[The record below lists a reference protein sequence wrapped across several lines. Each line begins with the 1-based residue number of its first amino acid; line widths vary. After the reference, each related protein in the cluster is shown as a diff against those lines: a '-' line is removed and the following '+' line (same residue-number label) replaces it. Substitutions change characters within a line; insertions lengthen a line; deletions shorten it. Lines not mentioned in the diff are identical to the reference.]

1 MGGTDMTPQGDPL
14 LWPFSGAQ
22 MVLETWL
29 SWLGKQ
35 AEPPRNEQDEAALPW
50 TTSHRVAL
58 ELTTMNLRDF
68 SRSGTGQPLLI
79 CAPYALHTALI
90 ADFAPEHSIV
100 EALLRGGRRRLY
112 VTDWR
117 SATANMRF
125 LSIDSYLAD
134 LNVAID
140 KIGPPVDLAGLCQG
154 GWLSLVYAARFPEKV
169 RRLVLAGAPV
179 DISIPSTLSQM
190 VASIPP
196 TAFEGMVSPATGLMI
211 GKQMQPAWSAS
222 LNAQVEDALQR
233 SLSLATDPDRDLVKR
248 FERWDD
254 NMVDLP
260 GVYYVQVA
268 DWIFRQNR
276 IAEGHFVA
284 LGQRIELTRLK
295 VPTFLLAGME
305 DKVVPPEQALATAR
319 LLGTPPAHVRMATE
333 RSGHLGLFM
342 GRKTLKTSWPQIAD
356 WLASDLTDAA
366 DHAAE
371 EGRNRLA
378 S

>member
-1 MGGTDMTPQGDPL
+1 MTPQDDPL

-35 AEPPRNEQDEAALPW
+35 PQPPRNARDEVAVPW

-58 ELTTMNLRDF
+58 ELTTMQLRDF
-68 SRSGTGQPLLI
+68 SRQGSGQPLLI

-117 SATANMRF
+117 SATASMRS
-125 LSIDSYLAD
+125 LSIDSYLAEF
-134 LNVAID
+134 NVAVD
-140 KIGPPVDLAGLCQG
+140 EIGPPVDLVGLCQG

-179 DISIPSTLSQM
+179 DVSTPSALSQM
-190 VASIPP
+190 VANLPAG
-196 TAFEGMVSPATGLMI
+196 AFEGLVSAATGLMN
-211 GKQMQPAWSAS
+211 GRQMQPAWSAS
-222 LNAQVEDALQR
+222 LNAQVEDALQWNP
-233 SLSLATDPDRDLVKR
+233 SPTTDHDRELVER

-254 NMVDLP
+254 NIVDLP

-276 IAEGHFVA
+276 IAEGRFVA
-284 LGQRIELTRLK
+284 LGQPIDLRQLK

-305 DKVVPPEQALATAR
+305 DRVVPPEQALATAR
-319 LLGTPPAHVRMATE
+319 LLGTPPAHLQMATE
-333 RSGHLGLFM
+333 HSGHLGLFM
-342 GRKTLKTSWPQIAD
+342 GRKTLKASWRRIAD
-356 WLASDLTDAA
+356 WLAADLTEDATP
-366 DHAAE
+366 AAE
-371 EGRNRLA
+371 TERNRLA
-378 S
+378 VRF